1 MTVNN
6 PTMKLAE
13 AIISS
18 TPNTTAFAAA
28 QRGIIDYLA
37 AAFQSRYESE
47 AKDLLH
53 LIKLEGGHA
62 NHLLIGQDCAGT
74 SAQSALF
81 NGFVCHL
88 LDYDDVHAEV
98 RGHPSSV
105 IVSALFAAATEHTSG
120 SRFLSAYIVGVELMA
135 RLGQALHPY
144 HYLKGWHNTGTLG
157 VIAAAGAISY
167 LWEMDSLSAA
177 RILSMAATQASGL
190 RLQFGTPI
198 KPLHAGIAARNAI
211 YSAQWVQAGLSSHSD
226 FLQDDIG
233 FLSIYG
239 SGDVKGVKG
248 QNGKQQQLF
257 LDWGEPWRIVTP
269 GLWFKK
275 YPFCSAACH
284 GAEAASKLYDQ
295 YKLTPEQIVN
305 VTVIFP
311 SGGDAA
317 LIYSKPQTGEQ
328 GRFSIEYVVWLALTG
343 QRLDFFSFRAE
354 PITATLQEQ
363 LGRVKRVYDDQIQPS
378 PDAMPQGRFTIVEV
392 ELVDG
397 GKLRCRVD
405 VPEGSPGAPFDNQ
418 QLADKLNMA
427 VGSSLDGDNIMKYV
441 MNLRN
446 NTLEDLLHAIA
457 IIR

>member
-6 PTMKLAE
+6 PTLKLAE

-18 TPNTTAFAAA
+18 TPSKTALAAA
-28 QRGIIDYLA
+28 ERGIIDYLA
-37 AAFQSRYESE
+37 AAFQSRHESE
-47 AKDLLH
+47 AMNLLH
-53 LIKLEGGHA
+53 FIKLEGGHTKR
-62 NHLLIGQDCAGT
+62 LLIGQDCAGT

-81 NGFVCHL
+81 NGFLCHL

-105 IVSALFAAATEHTSG
+105 IISSLIAAASEHTSG
-120 SRFLSAYIVGVELMA
+120 LRFLSAYIVGVELMA

-157 VIAAAGAISY
+157 VVAATGAIAY
-167 LWEMDSLSAA
+167 LWEVDTLSTA
-177 RILSMAATQASGL
+177 RMLSMAATQASGL

-211 YSAQWVQAGLSSHSD
+211 YSAEWVKAGLVSHSD

-239 SGDVKGVKG
+239 SGEVIGQQEQKVKP
-248 QNGKQQQLF
+248 QQLYR
-257 LDWGEPWRIVTP
+257 DWGQPWRIVTP

-284 GAEAASKLYDQ
+284 GAEAASKLHEQ
-295 YKLTPEQIVN
+295 YKLTPEQILN
-305 VTVIFP
+305 VSVIFP

-317 LIYSKPQTGEQ
+317 LIHRHPQTGEQ

-343 QRLDFFSFRAE
+343 QPLDFSSFTTE
-354 PITATLQEQ
+354 PIEAKLLEQ
-363 LGRVKRVYDDQIQPS
+363 LVRVNRVYDDQIQPL

-392 ELVDG
+392 ELVGG
-397 GKLRCRVD
+397 GKLSYRVD
-405 VPEGSPGAPFDNQ
+405 MPEGSPGAPFENQ
-418 QLADKLNMA
+418 QLADKLNA
-427 VGSSLDGDNIMKYV
+427 AIGSSLHGEAIMEQV
-441 MNLRN
+441 FNLKN
-446 NTLEDLLHAIA
+446 STLEQLLQAVALVH
-457 IIR
+457 